1 MKVLVVGAG
10 GREHALAWKLAR
22 SGRVDEV
29 LVAPGNGGMRD
40 VARIVEVPLEVD
52 ALLRLA
58 RDEGVGLTVVGPEAP
73 LVAGMVD
80 AFEADGLRVFGPN
93 ARAARLEGSKRFAKE
108 FMARHDIPT
117 AAFATFRELAA
128 ARAYLRQ
135 VGAPI
140 VVKDSA
146 LAAGK
151 GVTVA
156 RSLDEAEAAVEAI
169 LARQGAEVV
178 IEEMLVGQE
187 ISLLVF
193 TDGLAYRPM
202 VMAQDYKQALDGD
215 AGPMTGGMGA
225 VAPAA
230 LLTSSQ
236 QWQAMTKVVEPTLKA
251 LNADGIAYQGVL
263 FFGLMITE
271 EGAKLLEFNVRFGDP
286 ETQAVLPL
294 LDMDLLRVLE
304 SVVDHRLAR
313 LELCWTGRKAACVV
327 MAAPGYPGAYR
338 KGIAIDV
345 PTDLGPDVVV
355 FHAGTRVVEGSLVS
369 SGGRV
374 LNVVA
379 LADSLEEAVARAYA
393 AADRIRFPG
402 AQLRR
407 DIGGRLLA
415 RG

>member
-22 SGRVDEV
+22 SEHVEDV

-40 VARIVEVPLEVD
+40 VARTVDVPLEVD
-52 ALLRLA
+52 ALLALA
-58 RDEGVGLTVVGPEAP
+58 QRERVDLTVVGPEAP
-73 LVAGMVD
+73 LVAGLVD
-80 AFEADGLRVFGPN
+80 AFQAAGLRAFGPT
-93 ARAARLEGSKRFAKE
+93 AKAARLEGSKRFAKE
-108 FMARHDIPT
+108 FMARHGIPT
-117 AAFATFRELAA
+117 AAFRTFRDRAA
-128 ARAYLRQ
+128 AQAYLRE

-156 RSLDEAEAAVEAI
+156 RSLEAAAAAVDAV
-169 LARQGAEVV
+169 LTRPGAEVV

-225 VAPAA
+225 VAPVA
-230 LLTSSQ
+230 LLTSAQ
-236 QWQAMTKVVEPTLKA
+236 QWQAMTTVVEPTLKA

-263 FFGLMITE
+263 YIGLMITSD
-271 EGAKLLEFNVRFGDP
+271 GAKVLEFNVRLGDP
-286 ETQAVLPL
+286 ETQVVLPL
-294 LDMDLLRVLE
+294 LDTDLLRLLE
-304 SVVDHRLAR
+304 SVVDRRLAR
-313 LELCWTGRKAACVV
+313 LELGWSGRSAACVV
-327 MAAPGYPGAYR
+327 MAAPGYPGAYET
-338 KGIAIDV
+338 GIAIDV
-345 PTDLGPDVVV
+345 PGDLGADVLV
-355 FHAGTRVVEGSLVS
+355 FHAGTRVVDGVLVS

-379 LADSLEEAVARAYA
+379 LADGLDEAVRRAYA

-402 AQLRR
+402 AHVRR
-407 DIGGRLLA
+407 DIGGRLLV
-415 RG
+415 R

>member
-22 SGRVDEV
+22 SEHVEDV

-40 VARIVEVPLEVD
+40 VARTVDVPLEVD
-52 ALLRLA
+52 ALLELA
-58 RDEGVGLTVVGPEAP
+58 QRERVDLTVVGPEAP
-73 LVAGMVD
+73 LVAGLVD
-80 AFEADGLRVFGPN
+80 AFQAAGLRAFGPT
-93 ARAARLEGSKRFAKE
+93 AKAARLEGSKRFAKE
-108 FMARHDIPT
+108 FMARHGIPT
-117 AAFATFRELAA
+117 AAFRTFRDRAA
-128 ARAYLRQ
+128 AQAYLRE
-135 VGAPI
+135 VGVPI

-156 RSLDEAEAAVEAI
+156 RSLEAAAAAVDAV
-169 LARQGAEVV
+169 LTRPGAEVV

-215 AGPMTGGMGA
+215 EGPMTGGMGA
-225 VAPAA
+225 VAPVA
-230 LLTSSQ
+230 LLTSAQ
-236 QWQAMTKVVEPTLKA
+236 QWQAMTTVVEPTLKA

-263 FFGLMITE
+263 YIGLMITSD
-271 EGAKLLEFNVRFGDP
+271 GAKVLEFNVRLGDP
-286 ETQAVLPL
+286 ETQVVLPL
-294 LDMDLLRVLE
+294 LDTDLLRLLE
-304 SVVDHRLAR
+304 SVVDRRLAR
-313 LELCWTGRKAACVV
+313 LELGWSGRSAACVV
-327 MAAPGYPGAYR
+327 MAAPGYPGAYET
-338 KGIAIDV
+338 GIAIDV
-345 PTDLGPDVVV
+345 PDDLGADVLV
-355 FHAGTRVVEGSLVS
+355 FHAGTRVVDGVLVS

-379 LADSLEEAVARAYA
+379 LADSLDEAVRRAYA

-402 AQLRR
+402 AHVRR

-415 RG
+415 R

>member
-10 GREHALAWKLAR
+10 GREHALAWKLAQ
-22 SGRVDEV
+22 SARVSEV

-40 VARIVEVPLEVD
+40 VATVVD
-52 ALLRLA
+52 APMEPTALLRLA
-58 RDEGVGLTVVGPEAP
+58 RDEAVDFTVVGPEAP
-73 LVAGMVD
+73 LVAGIVD
-80 AFEADGLRVFGPN
+80 AFTAEGLRVFGPN

-108 FMARHDIPT
+108 FMARHGIPT
-117 AAFATFRELAA
+117 AAFRTFRELEA
-128 ARAYLRQ
+128 ARAYLQQ
-135 VGAPI
+135 VGAPV

-156 RSLDEAEAAVEAI
+156 RTPAEAHAAMAAV
-169 LARQGAEVV
+169 LTRSGAEVV

-202 VMAQDYKQALDGD
+202 VLAQDYKQALDGD
-215 AGPMTGGMGA
+215 RGPMTGGMGA

-230 LLTSSQ
+230 LLSSSQ

-251 LNADGIAYQGVL
+251 LNADGIGFQGVL
-263 FFGLMITE
+263 YFGLMMTE
-271 EGAKLLEFNVRFGDP
+271 DGAKVLEYNVRFGDP

-294 LDMDLLRVLE
+294 LDTDLLRILE
-304 SVVDHRLAR
+304 SVADRRLAR
-313 LELCWTGRKAACVV
+313 LELSWTGRKAACVV
-327 MAAPGYPGAYR
+327 MAAPGYPGTYE
-338 KGIAIDV
+338 KGISIDI
-345 PTDLGPDVVV
+345 PGDLGPDVRV
-355 FHAGTRVVEGSLVS
+355 FHAGTSLVDGRLVS

-379 LADSLEEAVARAYA
+379 LADSLEGAVARAYH

-402 AQLRR
+402 AHLRR

-415 RG
+415 R